1 MWGAIISGI
10 LGLGQMG
17 YGAYQK
23 GRAKK
28 WAMNNPQPEY
38 TIPSM
43 YYSNLGLAEQ
53 QAQTGFSPETLNF
66 LSQSAQQN
74 QAQATNAILQAG
86 GSVNNIAQ
94 IYAATNDRMRAIGL
108 VDEKLKIAK
117 INQLYDARKDLA
129 GQQMTQWKL
138 NIFDKW
144 KNAAAANAVNMSN
157 ANSTMNSGLNTTLSA
172 IGQGVNYASNQNRM
186 PSSSIVETP
195 NQTDVILSNN
205 ANQYESADWMQQTPQ
220 QIQQFN
226 QNGQNGYN
234 APTSFNNLF
243 LT

>member
-94 IYAATNDRMRAIGL
+94 IYAATNNRMRAIGL
-108 VDEKLKIAK
+108 EDEKLKIAK
-117 INQLYDARKDLA
+117 INKLYDARKDLA